1 MEIKKHRRLSH
12 KERVKIETLLN
23 EKKSKSY
30 IAETLK
36 RSRSTITREV
46 NKWVKVKED
55 VYDADLAHSHAKEVY
70 LNKRNLDKISTYS
83 LLKSFVYKGLLSNWT
98 PEQISGRLKELY
110 PNDPIMTISHKVI
123 YRHIYTRPQVSL
135 NKKLIKLLVRKKQD
149 VDLLK
154 RRCGGN

>member
-55 VYDADLAHSHAKEVY
+55 IYDADLAHFHAKEVY
-70 LNKRNLDKISTYS
+70 LNKRNLDKISTYP
-83 LLKSFVYKGLLSNWT
+83 LLKSFVYEGLLCNWT

-110 PNDPIMTISHKVI
+110 PNDPIMTISHEAI
-123 YRHIYTRPQVSL
+123 YKYIYKRPKASL
-135 NKKLIKLLVRKKQD
+135 NKKFLSSIV
-149 VDLLK
+149 
-154 RRCGGN
+154 NSI

>member
-30 IAETLK
+30 IAKTLK

-55 VYDADLAHSHAKEVY
+55 VYDADFAHSHAKEVY
-70 LNKRNLDKISTYS
+70 LNKRNLDKISTYP

-110 PNDPIMTISHKVI
+110 PNDPIMTISHEAI
-123 YRHIYTRPQVSL
+123 YKHISKRPQARL
-135 NKKLIKLLVRKKQD
+135 NKNFLRSVVNSI
-149 VDLLK
+149 
-154 RRCGGN
+154 